1 MWYTHAKIRCAR
13 RLPRAGP
20 RADKQAPHATYTQQ
34 VCECSPPRRGNQLRK
49 LARRCASPDTNPRK
63 HDGRHQSRPQMA
75 SVWPCVF
82 EHKIQQ
88 CSGNVNQKWFQILVP
103 IWYQNLVPILFFS
116 NTKFKNIE
124 IRESIMVLNFGTN
137 LVPKF
142 GTNLVPK
149 SLLSASTFSIEA
161 IPICGH

>member
-1 MWYTHAKIRCAR
+1 MEACAELPLLRLPRTHVVYIHTRYTHTHAKIRCAR

-20 RADKQAPHATYTQQ
+20 RADKQTPHARCTQQ
-34 VCECSPPRRGNQLRK
+34 VCECSPHRRGNQLRK

-63 HDGRHQSRPQMA
+63 HGGRHQSRPQMA

-103 IWYQNLVPILFFS
+103 IWYQNLQPIWFQFDCCRHRKLEESVP
-116 NTKFKNIE
+116 
-124 IRESIMVLNFGTN
+124 NFGSQ
-137 LVPKF
+137 K
-142 GTNLVPK
+142 
-149 SLLSASTFSIEA
+149 
-161 IPICGH
+161 